1 MLKYMLDT
9 NIAIYT
15 TKIGLPGSVKRSLL
29 TTVRC
34 VFQS

>member
-15 TKIGLPGSVKRSLL
+15 IKNKPRE
-29 TTVRC
+29 VR
-34 VFQS
+34 VHIPANVNTHSG